1 MRAAGLH
8 NGAGWKGTFQE
19 MRAQTVD
26 IRESSGRVLCCTI
39 FRQGGKKLLAKGH
52 ILSDEDVQLLQTEGL
67 GQVWV
72 TELEEGEIGEDAAVS
87 QVSAEMGCGAL
98 DIRLAAGGRANLFA
112 TENSCVLVDDEL
124 LRQIN
129 CTASMVIS
137 TTPNFSFARP
147 GQRIATVKS
156 APFAVHS
163 SQLETVTSI
172 LKERGPILQAR
183 AVRNPAVAVLYTDP
197 LQGDRARQLFEPV
210 VRQRLDRFGVSP
222 AFCLAVTEE
231 EGAVTR
237 ALQQLLRMN
246 PTCVLVAS
254 TTAPAGP
261 EDTIGQAMSRVGCH
275 MERFLAP
282 VEPGNLMLL
291 AYKDDIPVL
300 SAPGCFR
307 SAKPNVVDLVLP
319 PMLARYRV
327 SGWEIACLG
336 HGGLLG

>member
-1 MRAAGLH
+1 
-8 NGAGWKGTFQE
+8 

-26 IRESSGRVLCCTI
+26 IRESTGRMLCCTI
-39 FRQGGKKLLAKGH
+39 FRSGGKKLLSKGH
-52 ILSDEDVQLLQTEGL
+52 TLNDEDVRLLETEGL

-72 TELEEGEIGEDAAVS
+72 TELEDGEIGEDAAVA
-87 QVSAEMGCGAL
+87 QVSTEMGCGCL
-98 DIRLAAGGRANLFA
+98 EIRVASGGRANLFA
-112 TENSCVLVDDEL
+112 TEDCCILVDDDL

-129 CTASMVIS
+129 CTGSMVIS
-137 TTPNFSFARP
+137 TTPNFSFSRA
-147 GQRIATVKS
+147 GQRVATVKS
-156 APFAVHS
+156 TPFAVASAH
-163 SQLETVTSI
+163 LEAVISI

-183 AVRNPAVAVLYTDP
+183 AVRQPNVAVLYTDP
-197 LQGDRARQLFEPV
+197 MHGDRARQLFEPI
-210 VRQRLDRFGVSP
+210 VRQRLDRLGISP
-222 AFCLAVTEE
+222 AYALAVTEE
-231 EGAVTR
+231 EGSVVKGLTH
-237 ALQQLLRMN
+237 LLRAN
-246 PTCVLVAS
+246 PTCVLIAS

-261 EDTIGQAMSRVGCH
+261 EDCVGQAMTAVGCH
-275 MERFLAP
+275 IERFLAP

-291 AYKDDIPVL
+291 AYKDEIPVL